1 MRGHRG
7 YRPFFC
13 FNLRQQTCTFPSRR
27 EWRRRRWRCWNTK
40 SSHSLLTDCQEVRW
54 GCIRRM
60 KTDHLTLIIRRK
72 PKRRTS
78 PGERISGEWRRWRI
92 LCNEL
97 LEHKIR
103 MSRYLIEFLTVFI
116 WRKCVIFVLMNNNNN
131 NNNEE
136 MISDKMFI
144 LKQDLSLWLPD
155 CLKATRRSNEMF
167 AILLF
172 SRFAY
177 LLTYTCYNYHP
188 TQEMLY

>member
-1 MRGHRG
+1 MCVVSFEEETNVRGHRG

-40 SSHSLLTDCQEVRW
+40 SSLSLLGNGLSGGQVALNTW
-54 GCIRRM
+54 
-60 KTDHLTLIIRRK
+60 
-72 PKRRTS
+72 TS
-78 PGERISGEWRRWRI
+78 PGERTSGQWRI
-92 LCNEL
+92 LCNKL

-136 MISDKMFI
+136 MIPDKMFI